1 MTRNIIFLLAV
12 LLLLACQERKT
23 DRAEEFREAIHQKDS
38 TELAQAQAELTKLDS
53 IITFST
59 LNVED
64 EKRHFVFEKQEKY
77 QTMGYWVLPAYK
89 GSKERFTFFPEVE
102 ESGKMLLVNIDGKR
116 RYTFTEVNLDSSDY
130 QSLLPTGLSARQ
142 RDDVHRCFTFAKAMH
157 DLDIARKTREKTLT
171 KIRFFERKMK
181 K

>member
-1 MTRNIIFLLAV
+1 MTRNIILLLAV

-23 DRAEEFREAIHQKDS
+23 NRAEEFREAIHQKDS

>member
-1 MTRNIIFLLAV
+1 MTRNIILLLAV

-142 RDDVHRCFTFAKAMH
+142 RDDVHRCFIFAKAMH

-171 KIRFFERKMK
+171 KIRFFERKLK

>member
-1 MTRNIIFLLAV
+1 MTRNIILLLAV

-171 KIRFFERKMK
+171 KIRFFERKLK

>member
-1 MTRNIIFLLAV
+1 MTRNIILLLAV

-116 RYTFTEVNLDSSDY
+116 RYTFTEVNIDSSDY

-157 DLDIARKTREKTLT
+157 DLDIARKTREMTLT

>member
-1 MTRNIIFLLAV
+1 MTRNIILLLAV
-12 LLLLACQERKT
+12 LLLFACQERKT

-64 EKRHFVFEKQEKY
+64 MKRHFVFEKQEKY
-77 QTMGYWVLPAYK
+77 QTMGYWVLPSYK

-116 RYTFTEVNLDSSDY
+116 RYTFTEVNLDSADY
-130 QSLLPTGLSARQ
+130 HSLLPTGLSARQ
-142 RDDVHRCFTFAKAMH
+142 LDDVHRCYTFAKAMH

-171 KIRFFERKMK
+171 KIRFYERKMK

>member
-1 MTRNIIFLLAV
+1 MTRNIILLLAV

-130 QSLLPTGLSARQ
+130 QSLLPTGRSARQ

>member
-1 MTRNIIFLLAV
+1 MTRNIILLLAV

-89 GSKERFTFFPEVE
+89 GTKERFTFFPEVE

>member
-1 MTRNIIFLLAV
+1 MTRNIILLLAV

-171 KIRFFERKMK
+171 KIRFYERKMK

>member
-1 MTRNIIFLLAV
+1 MTRNIILLLAV

-142 RDDVHRCFTFAKAMH
+142 RDDVHRCFTFAKTMH

>member
-1 MTRNIIFLLAV
+1 MTRNIILLLAV

-130 QSLLPTGLSARQ
+130 QSLLPTGFSARQ

>member
-1 MTRNIIFLLAV
+1 MTRNIILLLAV

-23 DRAEEFREAIHQKDS
+23 DRAEEFREAIHQK
-38 TELAQAQAELTKLDS
+38 DS

>member
-1 MTRNIIFLLAV
+1 MARNIILLLAV

>member
-1 MTRNIIFLLAV
+1 MTRNIILLLAV

>member
-1 MTRNIIFLLAV
+1 MTRNIILLLAV

-171 KIRFFERKMK
+171 KIRFFERRMK

>member
-1 MTRNIIFLLAV
+1 MTRNIILLLAV

-130 QSLLPTGLSARQ
+130 QSLLPTVLSARQ

>member
-1 MTRNIIFLLAV
+1 MTRNIILLLAV

-130 QSLLPTGLSARQ
+130 QSLLPTGLSAWQ

>member
-1 MTRNIIFLLAV
+1 MTRNIILLLAV

-64 EKRHFVFEKQEKY
+64 EKRHFVFEKQGKY

-89 GSKERFTFFPEVE
+89 GSKERFMFFPEVE

>member
-1 MTRNIIFLLAV
+1 MTRNIILLLAV

-157 DLDIARKTREKTLT
+157 ELDIARKTREKTLT

>member
-1 MTRNIIFLLAV
+1 MTRNIILLLAV

-102 ESGKMLLVNIDGKR
+102 ERGKMLLVNIDGKR

>member
-1 MTRNIIFLLAV
+1 MTRNIILLLAV

-171 KIRFFERKMK
+171 KIRFFGRKMK

>member
-1 MTRNIIFLLAV
+1 MTRNIILLLAV

-38 TELAQAQAELTKLDS
+38 TELAQAQAELTELDS

-77 QTMGYWVLPAYK
+77 QTMGYWVLPVYK

>member
-1 MTRNIIFLLAV
+1 MTRNIILLLAV

-59 LNVED
+59 QNVED

>member
-1 MTRNIIFLLAV
+1 MTRNIILLLAV
-12 LLLLACQERKT
+12 LLLLACQERQT

>member
-1 MTRNIIFLLAV
+1 MTRNIILLLAV

-181 K
+181 T

>member
-1 MTRNIIFLLAV
+1 MTRNIILLLAV

-53 IITFST
+53 VITFST

>member
-1 MTRNIIFLLAV
+1 MTRNIILLLAV

-38 TELAQAQAELTKLDS
+38 TELAQAQAELTKLDN

-171 KIRFFERKMK
+171 KIRFFERKLK

>member
-1 MTRNIIFLLAV
+1 MTRNIILLLAV

-64 EKRHFVFEKQEKY
+64 EKRHFMFEKQEKY

>member
-1 MTRNIIFLLAV
+1 MTRNIILLLAV

-171 KIRFFERKMK
+171 KIGSLSGR
-181 K
+181 

>member
-1 MTRNIIFLLAV
+1 MTRNIILLLAV

-116 RYTFTEVNLDSSDY
+116 RYTYTEVNLDSSDY